1 MKNELQGL
9 FFFYLNRFYYLFY
22 NTNYNNIIKLGI
34 RESVDAEYK
43 MIVNDIDSA
52 KDIIKKFSDGSEIK
66 TVDTIIREK
75 HLKEISFKTSPEN
88 IPELVK
94 NLVENGVQVWSVR
107 PIETSL
113 EDAYLDATGGGQ
125 IA

>member
-1 MKNELQGL
+1 MKHLENCL
-9 FFFYLNRFYYLFY
+9 
-22 NTNYNNIIKLGI
+22 
-34 RESVDAEYK
+34 
-43 MIVNDIDSA
+43 
-52 KDIIKKFSDGSEIK
+52 
-66 TVDTIIREK
+66 DTLVREK
-75 HLKEISFKTSPEN
+75 HLKEISFKTSPER

-94 NLVENGVQVWSVR
+94 ALVENGVQVWSVR